1 VTSVIAVCVT
11 RGESFA
17 LHTVRLIKGGI
28 VTTDVN
34 APAGAPAQRSK
45 ARELLPF
52 GWGQSARVPE
62 LADPEALFRF
72 PAADD
77 PSPGTVKV
85 LAMSLYAAML
95 GLGGVGVGIRGLIS
109 VIGGGVPGWYVPVL
123 VLAGLLSVV
132 PAVGAFLSV
141 HRPVL
146 PWALMMAA
154 AIPLAGAI
162 TLAVT
167 Y

>member
-1 VTSVIAVCVT
+1 
-11 RGESFA
+11 
-17 LHTVRLIKGGI
+17 

-34 APAGAPAQRSK
+34 APAGTPGQRSK

-52 GWGQSARVPE
+52 GWSQSPRAPE
-62 LADPEALFRF
+62 LAEPEALFRF

-77 PSPGTVKV
+77 PSPGTVRV

-95 GLGGVGVGIRGLIS
+95 GLGGVGVGIRVLTS

-123 VLAGLLSVV
+123 ALAGLLSVV

-141 HRPVL
+141 HRPFL

-154 AIPLAGAI
+154 AVPLAGAL
-162 TLAVT
+162 TLAVS

>member
-1 VTSVIAVCVT
+1 
-11 RGESFA
+11 
-17 LHTVRLIKGGI
+17 
-28 VTTDVN
+28 VN

-52 GWGQSARVPE
+52 GWGQGARPSE
-62 LADPEALFRF
+62 LAEPEALFRF

-77 PSPGTVKV
+77 PSPGTARV

-95 GLGGVGVGIRGLIS
+95 GLGGVGVGIRGLMS
-109 VIGGGVPGWYVPVL
+109 VIGGGVPGWFVPVL
-123 VLAGLLSVV
+123 ALAGLLSVV

-141 HRPVL
+141 HRPFL
-146 PWALMMAA
+146 PWGLMMAA
-154 AIPLAGAI
+154 AVPLAGAI
-162 TLAVT
+162 ALAVA

>member
-1 VTSVIAVCVT
+1 
-11 RGESFA
+11 
-17 LHTVRLIKGGI
+17 
-28 VTTDVN
+28 VTTNVN
-34 APAGAPAQRSK
+34 APTGAPAQRSK

-52 GWGQSARVPE
+52 GWGHSQRTPE
-62 LADPEALFRF
+62 LTEPEALFRF

-77 PSPGTVKV
+77 PSPGTARV
-85 LAMSLYAAML
+85 LAMSLYAALL
-95 GLGGVGVGIRGLIS
+95 GLGGVGVGVRGLMS

-123 VLAGLLSVV
+123 ALAGLLSVV

-141 HRPVL
+141 HRPFL
-146 PWALMMAA
+146 PWALLMAA
-154 AIPLAGAI
+154 AVPLAGAI

>member
-1 VTSVIAVCVT
+1 VTPI
-11 RGESFA
+11 E
-17 LHTVRLIKGGI
+17 GGI

-34 APAGAPAQRSK
+34 VPTGAPAQRST

-52 GWGQSARVPE
+52 GWGQRSRPPE
-62 LADPEALFRF
+62 LAEPDALFRF

-77 PSPGTVKV
+77 PSPGTVRV

-95 GLGGVGVGIRGLIS
+95 GLGGVGVGIRGLMS

-123 VLAGLLSVV
+123 ALAGLLSVV
-132 PAVGAFLSV
+132 PAVAAFLSV
-141 HRPVL
+141 HRPFL

-154 AIPLAGAI
+154 AVPLAGAI
-162 TLAVT
+162 TLAVA